1 MIISPLFQK
10 KDIMLAARGLH
21 EFVQGSLNQE
31 SVVFWE
37 IAGIQCLHGII
48 LHFHIQ
54 LSRKKT
60 DRTSLI

>member
-10 KDIMLAARGLH
+10 QDIMLAARGLH

-48 LHFHIQ
+48 FNFIFNYP
-54 LSRKKT
+54 RNK
-60 DRTSLI
+60 